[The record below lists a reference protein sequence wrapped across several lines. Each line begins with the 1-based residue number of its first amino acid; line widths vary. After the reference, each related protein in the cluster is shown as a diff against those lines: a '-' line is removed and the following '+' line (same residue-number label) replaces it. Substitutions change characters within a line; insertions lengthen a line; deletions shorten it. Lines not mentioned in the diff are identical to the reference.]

1 MPVDK
6 VREIVSS
13 EVFLITTEKM
23 VDGGSTQIDNGAR
36 EVEPDGTVRAYAEI
50 VRPPDEEQGTPEMRA
65 RQDSV
70 ITPLEGETSQ
80 RCFEL
85 NSDLPLPGNIGKV
98 ESRYRFVE
106 EPGVASEATEPVT
119 RVEAVIEVS
128 CKLPVVGKKLEANII
143 ENAEQTVDNSL
154 ERIRRFS

>member
-6 VREIVSS
+6 VWEIVSS
-13 EVFLITTEKM
+13 EVFLVTTEKM
-23 VDGGSTQIDNGAR
+23 VDGGNTQIDNGSR
-36 EVEPDGTVRAYAEI
+36 EVESDGTVRAYAEI
-50 VRPPDEEQGTPEMRA
+50 VRPADEEQGTPEMRA

-70 ITPLEGETSQ
+70 ITPVGGEASQ
-80 RCFEL
+80 RFFEL

-98 ESRYRFVE
+98 ESQYRFVE
-106 EPGVASEATEPVT
+106 EPDKTSGATEPVT

-128 CKLPVVGKKLEANII
+128 CKLPIVGKKLEANVI